1 MKPLPI
7 KIRLTAWYFAVLAL
21 SLALFGAIAFF
32 SMRRSIETTV
42 DESLRD
48 RADGIQELMEHVLP
62 EGTERL
68 EDELREHS
76 ELRAEGDLSQVCDQ
90 GGDWIYR
97 SPLMKR
103 YDVPW
108 LETSSPRVY
117 NLERQGLPLRVLAT
131 SVRFADHTYHV
142 QVASPMDDF
151 NEALDHFRG
160 VLLLLIPLL
169 LLLASAGGYLDEP
182 ARPSS
187 RGSDHPNSRENR
199 LTRPLQPASSAPES

>member
-7 KIRLTAWYFAVLAL
+7 RIRLTAWYFAVLAL

-90 GGDWIYR
+90 GGDWIY
-97 SPLMKR
+97 
-103 YDVPW
+103 
-108 LETSSPRVY
+108 
-117 NLERQGLPLRVLAT
+117 
-131 SVRFADHTYHV
+131 
-142 QVASPMDDF
+142 
-151 NEALDHFRG
+151 
-160 VLLLLIPLL
+160 
-169 LLLASAGGYLDEP
+169 
-182 ARPSS
+182 
-187 RGSDHPNSRENR
+187 
-199 LTRPLQPASSAPES
+199 